1 MSDRM
6 QLAEQREN
14 KRFQVPRD
22 AFAALRP
29 DYIKVGQIINIS
41 MGGLGFRCLG
51 SEGPSIVSEL
61 DIFLAGRTFYLY
73 KVPFQT
79 VWDFVTN
86 EMPYSSLNMKV
97 CGLKFGDLTPHQI
110 SQLEYFIQDYA
121 LGEAQI

>member
-1 MSDRM
+1 MSNRM
-6 QLAEQREN
+6 QLVEQREN

-41 MGGLGFRCLG
+41 MGGLRFLCLG
-51 SEGPSIVSEL
+51 NEGPSIASEL

-79 VWDFVTN
+79 VWDFVTD
-86 EMPYSSLNMKV
+86 EMPSCSINMKV

-110 SQLEYFIQDYA
+110 SQLEYFIQTFA
-121 LGEAQI
+121 FGEAQV

>member
-1 MSDRM
+1 MSNRM

-29 DYIKVGQIINIS
+29 DYIKVGQIMNIG
-41 MGGLGFRCLG
+41 MGGLGFRYLG
-51 SEGPSIVSEL
+51 SEGPSIASEL

-86 EMPYSSLNMKV
+86 EMPSSSINMKV
-97 CGLKFGDLTPHQI
+97 CGLQFGDLTPHQI
-110 SQLEYFIQDYA
+110 SQLEYFIQAYA
-121 LGEAQI
+121 LGEAQV

>member
-1 MSDRM
+1 MSNRM
-6 QLAEQREN
+6 HVAEQREN

-29 DYIKVGQIINIS
+29 DYIIVGQIINIS
-41 MGGLGFRCLG
+41 MGGLGFRYLG
-51 SEGPSIVSEL
+51 NEGPSNASEL
-61 DIFLAGRTFYLY
+61 DIFLAGRAFYLY

-86 EMPYSSLNMKV
+86 EMPSSSINMKV
-97 CGLKFGDLTPHQI
+97 CGMQFRDLTPNQI

-121 LGEAQI
+121 LCEALA